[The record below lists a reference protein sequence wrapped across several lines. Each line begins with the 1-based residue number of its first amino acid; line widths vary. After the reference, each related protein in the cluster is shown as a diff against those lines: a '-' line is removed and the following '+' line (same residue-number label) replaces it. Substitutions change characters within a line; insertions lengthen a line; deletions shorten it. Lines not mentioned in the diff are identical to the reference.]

1 MLTKRKQGKKSHD
14 TSHMDCKTKHATNLV
29 CWDTGSVY
37 NNHKRMLYKH
47 TKQINAQAGT

>member
-14 TSHMDCKTKHATNLV
+14 TSYMDCKTKHATNLV

-37 NNHKRMLYKH
+37 NNHKRMLCKH